1 MLNIFT
7 KFLDK
12 NIFYSKKILFF
23 VRVILT
29 ILILSLSSQLQ
40 ASSIL
45 GTGSGALLGGD
56 LTDPENNGIDGTDGS
71 GGNWNWTS
79 INASSDK
86 SWTGEGAWNAFDNRV
101 SGGND
106 KWCCNGPTQW
116 VYVQFSQAYVLSHFT
131 ITSGND
137 VSGRDPDIWKIQGSN
152 NGSDWT
158 DIFSYSND
166 GNSPFSARGQVIRY
180 NGAEDDFATP
190 SSYSYFRY
198 LVTSVVSGSMHQINE
213 LEFFGDADSTAP
225 TLNSST
231 PSDNATA
238 IAADAN
244 IVLNFSENVDA
255 ESGNITIKK
264 TSDNSTFETI
274 DVTSGQVSGSGSTQ
288 ITVNPSSNLD
298 VSTEYYVLIDA
309 SAFDD
314 NLSGS
319 YSGISSTTALS
330 FTTTTN
336 TLPTLSSSSPVDN
349 DSGVARDANIILNF
363 SENVD
368 AESGNITIK
377 KTSDNSTFETI
388 DVTSG
393 QVSGSGSTQ
402 ITVNPSSNFKAN
414 TEYYVLID
422 ASAFDDNLSG
432 SYSGISSTS
441 ALNFTVD
448 AMKNPTTDKD
458 VVGSINVS
466 SDQVKTA
473 FIQSVAVVSNRLSFL
488 RNNRTA
494 NNFTKQNLKFD
505 FGNSLL
511 NSLTEVVPVSNKLPE
526 SIIPDDWSMWTEGTL
541 SMTRVAEQKDSS
553 SQETNAQGLA
563 FGLDKKI
570 DDNKLYGFAFQFT
583 QSNTDVGSSGS
594 EVDSKFYNTS
604 IYGTRPHNNNFV
616 EGSLGVGLIQSNM
629 IRVSGLN
636 RLTGSRDGKQ
646 LFGSINYG
654 KNIIN
659 DEYKLIPKGRMDFS
673 YTELDGYTEA
683 GTDALSYS
691 KQTIENG
698 IAAFGLTINK
708 EKIQEDKSI
717 FHFGTFELG
726 TDFSNSSTAIMH
738 YVSDAST
745 NYSITQGAH
754 SNYLASAELGFKY
767 DTKDNLNFSGSYK
780 RIQGY
785 DNFRRIEH
793 TDTLKFQLNFIPR
806 RETEYAMTLD
816 ASEEL
821 ATGFNISK
829 DIKGFDF
836 NLNAKK
842 EFTNNKNN
850 TAYVSLSKLF

>member
-12 NIFYSKKILFF
+12 NIFYSKKIIFF
-23 VRVILT
+23 VKIILT

-79 INASSDK
+79 IDASIDK

-101 SGGND
+101 GSGND
-106 KWCCNGPTQW
+106 KWCCDGPTQW

-166 GNSPFSARGQVIRY
+166 GNSPFSARNQVIRY

-298 VSTEYYVLIDA
+298 ASTEYYVLIDA

-314 NLSGS
+314 SSSNS
-319 YSGISSTTALS
+319 YAGISSTTALS
-330 FTTTTN
+330 FTTAN
-336 TLPTLSSSSPVDN
+336 ILPTLSSSTPTDN
-349 DSGVARDANIILNF
+349 ATGIALDANIVLNF

-402 ITVNPSSNFKAN
+402 ITVNPSSNLDVS

-583 QSNTDVGSSGS
+583 QSNTDVGSNGS

-616 EGSLGVGLIQSNM
+616 EGSLGVGLIQSDM

-646 LFGSINYG
+646 LFGSLNYG

-659 DEYKLIPKGRMDFS
+659 DGYKLIPKGRMDLS

-767 DTKDNLNFSGSYK
+767 DTKDNLNISGSYK

-850 TAYVSLSKLF
+850 TAFVSLSKLF

>member
-1 MLNIFT
+1 
-7 KFLDK
+7 
-12 NIFYSKKILFF
+12 
-23 VRVILT
+23 
-29 ILILSLSSQLQ
+29 
-40 ASSIL
+40 
-45 GTGSGALLGGD
+45 
-56 LTDPENNGIDGTDGS
+56 
-71 GGNWNWTS
+71 
-79 INASSDK
+79 
-86 SWTGEGAWNAFDNRV
+86 
-101 SGGND
+101 
-106 KWCCNGPTQW
+106 
-116 VYVQFSQAYVLSHFT
+116 
-131 ITSGND
+131 
-137 VSGRDPDIWKIQGSN
+137 
-152 NGSDWT
+152 
-158 DIFSYSND
+158 
-166 GNSPFSARGQVIRY
+166 
-180 NGAEDDFATP
+180 
-190 SSYSYFRY
+190 
-198 LVTSVVSGSMHQINE
+198 
-213 LEFFGDADSTAP
+213 
-225 TLNSST
+225 
-231 PSDNATA
+231 
-238 IAADAN
+238 
-244 IVLNFSENVDA
+244 
-255 ESGNITIKK
+255 
-264 TSDNSTFETI
+264 
-274 DVTSGQVSGSGSTQ
+274 
-288 ITVNPSSNLD
+288 
-298 VSTEYYVLIDA
+298 
-309 SAFDD
+309 
-314 NLSGS
+314 
-319 YSGISSTTALS
+319 
-330 FTTTTN
+330 
-336 TLPTLSSSSPVDN
+336 
-349 DSGVARDANIILNF
+349 
-363 SENVD
+363 
-368 AESGNITIK
+368 
-377 KTSDNSTFETI
+377 
-388 DVTSG
+388 
-393 QVSGSGSTQ
+393 
-402 ITVNPSSNFKAN
+402 
-414 TEYYVLID
+414 VLID

-473 FIQSVAVVSNRLSFL
+473 FIQSVGVVSNRLSFL

-659 DEYKLIPKGRMDFS
+659 DEYDLIPKGRIDLS

-745 NYSITQGAH
+745 NYSITQGTH
-754 SNYLASAELGFKY
+754 SNYLASAELGFNY

-850 TAYVSLSKLF
+850 TAFVSLSKLF